1 MHWNEATPFRLTPNM
16 QHFLNPIGIEGLL
29 TSGIIAIA
37 RSLTEP
43 EVSSA
48 LNRLVNNRHL
58 PLHLASLTWS
68 NS

>member
-29 TSGIIAIA
+29 TSGIMAIA

-43 EVSSA
+43 EVSNTFHGWA
-48 LNRLVNNRHL
+48 IY
-58 PLHLASLTWS
+58 
-68 NS
+68 